1 MGYKFNPLP
10 WRFDRV
16 DGGAGGGDIETL
28 TGNSGGAVG
37 PDGASN
43 VNILG
48 SGNIDVAGNP
58 GTNTLTISESDPS
71 VRFLAGDAA
80 TSVPPDGSGIINIVG
95 SGSVTVTEDVPG
107 NTLTIAVSGIPNY
120 ICGTGS
126 TIDTATVDLV
136 TIAMGGSAA
145 CFTVRGII
153 TGKAASA
160 HAIGGQVVATVRTD
174 GATATIVNTPDII
187 KNADLVLSS
196 GSFTIVAS
204 GNDLILRAAGALGS
218 VISWQGCLENI
229 SVTNGV

>member
-1 MGYKFNPLP
+1 MPYKFNPLP

-16 DGGAGGGDIETL
+16 EGGTAAGDIETL

-37 PDGASN
+37 PDGAFN

-58 GTNTLTISESDPS
+58 GTNTLTISETDPS
-71 VRFLAGDAA
+71 VRFIAGDSA

-95 SGSVTVTEDVPG
+95 SGSVTVTEDVPS
-107 NTLTIAVSGIPNY
+107 NTLTIALSNAPDY
-120 ICGTGS
+120 TCGTGT
-126 TIDTATVDLV
+126 TIDTGTADLV

-145 CFTVRGII
+145 CYTVRCIV

-160 HAIGGQVVATVRTD
+160 AGIGGQVVATVITD
-174 GATATIVNTPDII
+174 GATASILNTPDII
-187 KNADLVLSS
+187 KNASLVLSS
-196 GSFTIVAS
+196 GSFTVVAS

-218 VISWQGCLENI
+218 VISWKGCVENI
-229 SVTNGV
+229 NVVNGV